1 MLYSYDDT
9 LKIILRIYEYLQL
22 RVKAQPRTL
31 KMYSQRHRNSVV
43 AFMEKLPPSAGADFI
58 WEFFVFQFY
67 IYQDQDQILRPM
79 PVWFM
84 GDEAWRRWR
93 EYDEGARWHA
103 KQWASEKHL
112 ENPVKSK
119 SYKSVSEDTLR
130 KERYR
135 MSRISG
141 ANYCGAKYGDSP
153 YDSTD
158 VMCTTCPFEKD
169 CIVLYGDKNKDG
181 KNLFQALQDIPVTEN
196 DGKHLRGVKVKSR
209 IIVAKERNYGETDNE
224 V

>member
-93 EYDEGARWHA
+93 EYDEGARCPRSRA
-103 KQWASEKHL
+103 FCSTNRVCGIVPSYASTRRTTPFTIL
-112 ENPVKSK
+112 RIRSTSPPKS
-119 SYKSVSEDTLR
+119 
-130 KERYR
+130 
-135 MSRISG
+135 
-141 ANYCGAKYGDSP
+141 A
-153 YDSTD
+153 
-158 VMCTTCPFEKD
+158 
-169 CIVLYGDKNKDG
+169 
-181 KNLFQALQDIPVTEN
+181 
-196 DGKHLRGVKVKSR
+196 
-209 IIVAKERNYGETDNE
+209 
-224 V
+224 